1 MSIPSFLNILPISY
15 TLSYP
20 PTINLFKFNS
30 VAILKYIGKSNALWC
45 VINGLAVAP
54 PDIVFNIGV
63 STSKYPF
70 SSNILLISVIILL
83 LVSKVFFTSG
93 FIIKSTYLCLYL
105 KSGSFNPWNFS
116 GNGLNDFESNVTSFA
131 CTEISSV
138 LVLNTKPVI
147 PIISPMSY
155 VLNAL

>member
-1 MSIPSFLNILPISY
+1 M
-15 TLSYP
+15 
-20 PTINLFKFNS
+20 
-30 VAILKYIGKSNALWC
+30 
-45 VINGLAVAP
+45 
-54 PDIVFNIGV
+54 
-63 STSKYPF
+63 
-70 SSNILLISVIILL
+70 ILL

-105 KSGSFNPWNFS
+105 KSGSFSPWNFS
-116 GNGLNDFESNVTSFA
+116 GNGLNDLESNVTSFA

-147 PIISPMSY
+147 PMISPISY

>member
-1 MSIPSFLNILPISY
+1 M
-15 TLSYP
+15 
-20 PTINLFKFNS
+20 
-30 VAILKYIGKSNALWC
+30 WC
-45 VINGLAVAP
+45 VINGLAAAP
-54 PDIVFNIGV
+54 PAIVFNIGV
-63 STSKYPF
+63 STSKYP
-70 SSNILLISVIILL
+70 LLSKYAFTSLIILL
-83 LVSKVFFTSG
+83 LNINVSLTSG
-93 FIIKSTYLCLYL
+93 FTIKSTYLCLYL
-105 KSGSFNPWNFS
+105 KSTSFNPWNFS